1 MTWLD
6 VVFRKTTLTAVQR
19 MSWRTGLSQGGPS
32 GNTVEQDACNVRCD
46 GDTQLEDGVGRKSYV
61 WGVEGNASFHAWYSL
76 LHGGGCLVESPQA

>member
-32 GNTVEQDACNVRCD
+32 GNTVEQDACNVLVMGTHSSRMVWAGKVTC
-46 GDTQLEDGVGRKSYV
+46 GVWRGM
-61 WGVEGNASFHAWYSL
+61 L
-76 LHGGGCLVESPQA
+76 LSTPGIPFYTEEAAL